1 MSSWTPVKK
10 FFWLSAAV
18 GTGLLVLHCRRRYAE
33 HNSAPV
39 TLDPA
44 LDAKTRRVAL
54 LAIAHE
60 HDPAVLDTFAGFLN
74 NAGYE
79 RTASVIGARASHLRS
94 GSV

>member
-1 MSSWTPVKK
+1 MADWTPAKK
-10 FFWLSAAV
+10 LFWLSAAV
-18 GTGLLVLHCRRRYAE
+18 GTGVLVLHCRRLYAE

-44 LDAKTRRVAL
+44 LDSKTRRVAL

-60 HDPAVLDTFAGFLN
+60 HDPAVLDTFAGFLS

-79 RTASVIGARASHLRS
+79 RTASVVGSKATLLRT
-94 GSV
+94 GRL